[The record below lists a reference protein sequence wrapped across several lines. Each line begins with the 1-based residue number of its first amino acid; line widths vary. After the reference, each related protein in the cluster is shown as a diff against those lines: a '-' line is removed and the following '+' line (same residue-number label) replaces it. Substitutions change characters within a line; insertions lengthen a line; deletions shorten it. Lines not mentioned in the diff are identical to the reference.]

1 MLVYGRSSLN
11 VRIFYLGVSDDIFQL
26 DLVVDDFFVVLRGF
40 VRHLLF
46 RTKMINLGAGFSA
59 NVLGYGTQ
67 LFSDISSVVI
77 LAIGLPVGIWIVYK
91 IANAWYYWGEDNR
104 AADDA
109 MRRAKADREATG
121 KILDEI
127 ENKGRSAMD

>member
-1 MLVYGRSSLN
+1 
-11 VRIFYLGVSDDIFQL
+11 
-26 DLVVDDFFVVLRGF
+26 
-40 VRHLLF
+40 
-46 RTKMINLGAGFSA
+46 MINLGAGFSA

-77 LAIGLPVGIWIVYK
+77 LTIGLPVGFWIVYK